1 MICSNCYYTF
11 DKKGIEVG
19 ELFNNS
25 PDLVTVCSDRC
36 EKELTESVRN
46 GTWMEYR
53 GFPETSE

>member
-1 MICSNCYYTF
+1 
-11 DKKGIEVG
+11 EVG

-36 EKELTESVRN
+36 EKELTESVKN
-46 GTWMEYR
+46 GTWMDFK